1 MALGD
6 SITAGFGAMGRE
18 GFLDEYRGIPGAIG
32 GDEVRLNWKVT
43 Y

>member
-18 GFLDEYRGIPGAIG
+18 GLLDEYRGIPGAIG
-32 GDEVRLNWKVT
+32 GDEVSRYFVG
-43 Y
+43 